1 MYTVYKIVNMINK
14 KIYIGVH
21 KTSNP
26 NDNYMGSSKLVKNA
40 IKKYGV
46 NNFDKRILYIT
57 EHENLA
63 YKLEKLLVT
72 KEFINKRREKYTIF
86 SRVYESLTLFIYQGI
101 NIMSGLGT
109 KSDSKQKRMEAS
121 GSKQS
126 QRSPKIH
133 DL

>member
-46 NNFDKRILYIT
+46 NNFDKRILYIL
-57 EHENLA
+57 N
-63 YKLEKLLVT
+63 
-72 KEFINKRREKYTIF
+72 
-86 SRVYESLTLFIYQGI
+86 
-101 NIMSGLGT
+101 
-109 KSDSKQKRMEAS
+109 
-121 GSKQS
+121 
-126 QRSPKIH
+126 
-133 DL
+133 